1 MKRFLFLILAVLILI
16 PVPVV
21 IASPPLPSEY
31 FGNVTLNGRPA
42 PVGTE
47 IGAEVNGTVRDEITV
62 IEEGLYGGPGVWDE
76 KLIVQVSE
84 GEYACGCTIPIAFT
98 INGIPADQTSTF
110 SAGQTVSLDL
120 SGESEES
127 IPPPPLSD
135 FSAYPTEGEVP
146 LTVRFTENVSHS
158 WSYEEFLW
166 DFSDGTTGA
175 GYSVDHTY
183 EDPGLYNVTLT
194 VNSTQGSSSLTRKE
208 YINATPKSPPTTDF
222 YGISLSGEAP
232 LSVEFSDTT
241 IGVVDTRWWDFG
253 DGTAAWANETPWVK
267 HTYEIPGIYTV
278 TLTAGNSGGEKAAVK
293 QDYIEVFPSGSP
305 PDARFTLSPMLGYA
319 PLAVVFTDR
328 SSGGPLTWKW
338 DFGDGNVSHEPDPV
352 NTYSNAG
359 IYVVTLTVANS
370 GGNDSY
376 ASAVWVRAANS
387 HV

>member
-47 IGAEVNGTVRDEITV
+47 IGAVVNGTVRDEITV
-62 IEEGLYGGPGVWDE
+62 VEEGLYGGSGMWDE

-84 GEYACGCTIPIAFT
+84 DEYSCGCTIPIVFT
-98 INGIPADQTSTF
+98 INRVSALQTSTF

-135 FSAYPTEGEVP
+135 FYAYPTEGEVP
-146 LTVRFTENVSHS
+146 FTVRFTENVSHS

-166 DFSDGTTGA
+166 DFGDGTTGA
-175 GYSVDHTY
+175 GYSIDHTY
-183 EDPGLYNVTLT
+183 DDPGLYNVTLT
-194 VNSTQGSSSLTRKE
+194 VNSTHGSSSMTRKE
-208 YINATPKSPPTTDF
+208 YINATPRSPPATDF
-222 YGISLSGEAP
+222 YGIPLSGDAP
-232 LSVEFSDTT
+232 LLVEFSDTT
-241 IGVVDTRWWDFG
+241 IGVVNTRWWDFG

-278 TLTAGNSGGEKAAVK
+278 ILTAGNGGGEVSAIKES
-293 QDYIEVFPSGSP
+293 YIEVYPSGAP
-305 PDARFTLSPMLGYA
+305 PDARFSMMPMMG
-319 PLAVVFTDR
+319 F
-328 SSGGPLTWKW
+328 GPLTVVFSDRSTGVPLSWRW
-338 DFGDGNVSHEPDPV
+338 DFGDGNESSEANPS
-352 NTYSNAG
+352 NTYSTAG
-359 IYVVTLTVANS
+359 IYEVTLTVANS
-370 GGNDSY
+370 GGTDSY
-376 ASAVWVRAANS
+376 ASAVWVRSAHS
-387 HV
+387 RV